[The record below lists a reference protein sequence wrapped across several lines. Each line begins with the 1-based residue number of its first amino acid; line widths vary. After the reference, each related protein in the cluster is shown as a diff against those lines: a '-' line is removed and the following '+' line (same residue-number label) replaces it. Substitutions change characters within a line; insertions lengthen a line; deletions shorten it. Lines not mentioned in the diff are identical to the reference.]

1 MTHLADAAPG
11 TAAQDSPRAP
21 GAGAGTAETGART
34 GSGIPLPIVADAS
47 HVRPGLEERLG
58 APGEFPFTRGVR
70 SHMYRGRPWTVR
82 QLAGFG
88 TGTDTNARYRA
99 LLAGGATGVNGVFDY
114 PSLRA
119 FDSDDERAMAD
130 VGRGGVAVDVRDD
143 FDDLFAGIAL
153 DEVSVSL
160 VSSQPVGAVPHLAMF
175 LRSAER
181 RGFDPGALSGT
192 SQNDFLMETA
202 ITIGPGV
209 LPPADSFRLSCDVVE
224 HALAHLPRWNPI
236 SVSGYNYREAGAD
249 AQLELGLSL
258 AHGQAV
264 ARELLGRGLEPG
276 AFLPRITFFFDAHN
290 DFFEEI
296 AKYRAARRMWATWVR
311 DELGV
316 TDPAAQRLRFHVQ
329 TSGVT
334 NVARHVHV
342 NIARSMVQALGAV
355 LGGTQSLHVNGFDEA
370 FSVPT
375 EAAALTALRSQLVLL
390 HENGVAKTAD
400 PLGGSYLVE
409 YLTDEMEE
417 RTQTLVDQI
426 DRQGGIVAATD
437 SGWVHGELAR
447 TAFQT
452 QQDIDGGRQRVVGL
466 NVAADGPEEDVEVF
480 VLPPGTLERQRRRL
494 EDARARRDDRETA
507 AALEAVQDACGSG
520 DNVMGPVLAAID
532 ADATVGEV
540 GQAFRTA
547 FGTWEYPLW

>member
-1 MTHLADAAPG
+1 MGIEGSTSRE
-11 TAAQDSPRAP
+11 TA
-21 GAGAGTAETGART
+21 TAEGPTT
-34 GSGIPLPIVADAS
+34 SSGIPLPVVADAS
-47 HVRPGLEERLG
+47 HVRPGLDERLG
-58 APGEFPFTRGVR
+58 VPGGFPFTRGVR
-70 SHMYRGRPWTVR
+70 EEMYRGRPWTVR

-88 TGTDTNARYRA
+88 TGADTNARYRQ
-99 LLAGGATGVNGVFDY
+99 LLASGATGVNGVFDY

-119 FDSDDERAMAD
+119 YDSDDEQAMAD
-130 VGRGGVAVDVRDD
+130 VGRGGVAVDVADD
-143 FDDLFAGIAL
+143 FDDLLAGIPL

-175 LRSAER
+175 LRSAQA
-181 RGFDPGALSGT
+181 RGFDPATLAGT

-209 LPPADSFRLSCDVVE
+209 LSPADSFRLSCDLVE
-224 HALAHLPRWNPI
+224 HALVHLPRWNPI
-236 SVSGYNYREAGAD
+236 SISGYNYREAGAD
-249 AQLELGLSL
+249 AQLELALAL

-264 ARELLGRGLEPG
+264 ARELLRRGLEPTT
-276 AFLPRITFFFDAHN
+276 FLPRITFFFDAHN
-290 DFFEEI
+290 DLFEEI

-316 TDPAAQRLRFHVQ
+316 EDPAGQRLRFHVQ

-370 FSVPT
+370 LSVPT

-390 HENGVAKTAD
+390 HENGLGKTAD

-409 YLTDEMEE
+409 YLTDEMEQ
-417 RTQTLVDQI
+417 RTQGLI
-426 DRQGGIVAATD
+426 DAIVARGGIVAATD
-437 SGWVHGELAR
+437 SGWVHGELSR
-447 TAFQT
+447 TAFET
-452 QQDIDGGRQRVVGL
+452 QRRIDTGEQPVVGL
-466 NVAADGPEEDVEVF
+466 TVAAEGEEADVETF
-480 VLPPGTLERQRRRL
+480 VLPDDTLERQRGRL
-494 EDARARRDDRETA
+494 AAVRGRRDADA
-507 AALEAVQDACGSG
+507 VGAALEGVADACRSG
-520 DNVMGPVLAAID
+520 VNVLPSVRGAVTV
-532 ADATVGEV
+532 DATLGEI
-540 GQAFRTA
+540 GRTFRTA